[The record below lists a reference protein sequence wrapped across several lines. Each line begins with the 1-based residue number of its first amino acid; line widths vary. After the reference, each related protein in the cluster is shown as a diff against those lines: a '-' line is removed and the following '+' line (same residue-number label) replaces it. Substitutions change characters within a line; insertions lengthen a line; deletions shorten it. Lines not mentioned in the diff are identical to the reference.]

1 MLKKILLELEK
12 RNSLND
18 LMFEGI
24 NIDDEKLIITYDNNT
39 KYLDTKNYVINN
51 INGIKTFS
59 LFKRKK
65 YNSEKFSDS
74 NPLIYA
80 LKGLKGWKINKKD
93 KEQIYNDAKLII
105 DKINLPKIDS
115 IIKVPSSNV
124 LVRELQ
130 NLIIDKI
137 KPKYV
142 LEDCLVKRT
151 IDEIIDEMDFS
162 TFTKQDSRKWNVAI
176 KKMRKDGIYF
186 QSKYMDKELLK
197 KMEIILY
204 KESINYFYEIFDKN
218 ILIIDDVLSSGKS
231 ISDCSKIIKDSYSP
245 KNIYQLTLF
254 SKVN

>member
-12 RNSLND
+12 RNPLND

-24 NIDDEKLIITYDNNT
+24 NIDDEKLIVTYDNT

-80 LKGLKGWKINKKD
+80 LKGLKGWKIIKKD
-93 KEQIYNDAKLII
+93 KDQIYNDAKLII

-115 IIKVPSSNV
+115 IIKVTSSNI
-124 LVRELQ
+124 LVKELQ

-151 IDEIIDEMDFS
+151 IDEIIDEMNFS

-176 KKMRKDGIYF
+176 KK
-186 QSKYMDKELLK
+186 
-197 KMEIILY
+197 
-204 KESINYFYEIFDKN
+204 
-218 ILIIDDVLSSGKS
+218 
-231 ISDCSKIIKDSYSP
+231 
-245 KNIYQLTLF
+245 
-254 SKVN
+254 